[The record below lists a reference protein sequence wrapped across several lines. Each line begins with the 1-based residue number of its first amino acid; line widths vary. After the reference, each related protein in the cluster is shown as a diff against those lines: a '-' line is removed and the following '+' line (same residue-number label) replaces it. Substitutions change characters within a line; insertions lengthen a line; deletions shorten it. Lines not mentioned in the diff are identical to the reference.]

1 MNSTN
6 TNLTTHIYVFIVL
19 SKFSLTFS
27 KFLTKRHSI
36 PNFPKIFILD
46 NQILDL
52 IFINKN
58 HSSINFQRK
67 NFKGREIQKFW
78 FIQNSFIQNRW
89 MNSIIY
95 LELCQTFCRAVKTLK
110 HDTRGGGMWERGCC
124 DNYRC
129 LRNLSRSEN
138 WLRAV

>member
-6 TNLTTHIYVFIVL
+6 TNLTIHIYVFIVL
-19 SKFSLTFS
+19 SKFSLMFS

-36 PNFPKIFILD
+36 LNFPKIFILD
-46 NQILDL
+46 SQILDL

-67 NFKGREIQKFW
+67 NFKGRET
-78 FIQNSFIQNRW
+78 NSDSFKIFIQNRW

>member
-36 PNFPKIFILD
+36 PNFSRIFILD
-46 NQILDL
+46 SQILDL

-67 NFKGREIQKFW
+67 NFKGRET
-78 FIQNSFIQNRW
+78 NSDSFKIFIQNRW

-95 LELCQTFCRAVKTLK
+95 FELCQTFCRAVKTLK
-110 HDTRGGGMWERGCC
+110 HDTRGGAMWERGCC